1 MDIFFGTE
9 RLMAM
14 NDETLE
20 RHANPLSVY
29 SRSSCLPLIVAAIWS
44 RVWLGWWAAVP
55 LALAIGWTFL
65 NPRLFSA
72 PIDKGTSAA
81 KAVMGERLFL
91 VRKTSAVPQRHVS
104 MAHWLTALSLAGAV
118 VIAYGVIMLDARA
131 TLAGLAV
138 AMTDKLWFCDRMVW
152 LYGRARGLCHQFS
165 LSTASRKASIRP
177 SGALMTCCGAGKL
190 PPRTSATYSL
200 KAAIRSSWIACIIL

>member
-1 MDIFFGTE
+1 MDIFSGAE

-14 NDETLE
+14 NDETWE
-20 RHANPLSVY
+20 RRANPLSVY
-29 SRSSCLPLIVAAIWS
+29 SRFLCLPLIVAAIWS
-44 RVWLGWWAAVP
+44 RTWLGWWAVVP

-72 PIDKGTSAA
+72 PIGKGTEAA

-91 VRKTSAVPQRHVS
+91 ARETSAVPQRHAS

-118 VIAYGVIMLDARA
+118 VLAYGVIMLDARA

-138 AMTDKLWFCDRMVW
+138 AMTGKLWFCDRMVW
-152 LYGRARGLCHQFS
+152 LYEDMDRSGNAVIQGAIARGPAATGGRSGAREGFAISSPC
-165 LSTASRKASIRP
+165 RRRRGRRP
-177 SGALMTCCGAGKL
+177 SDRRG
-190 PPRTSATYSL
+190 P
-200 KAAIRSSWIACIIL
+200 